1 MIDYQKMYY
10 ELFNEITDIIEKLK
24 QIQIIAEEKYI
35 ECEDEFCASWRLHQT
50 I

>member
-24 QIQIIAEEKYI
+24 QIQIDAEDKYI
-35 ECEDEFCASWRLHQT
+35 SANEFCNG
-50 I
+50 

>member
-24 QIQIIAEEKYI
+24 EIQINAEERYI
-35 ECEDEFCASWRLHQT
+35 SVAEGEKE
-50 I
+50 

>member
-35 ECEDEFCASWRLHQT
+35 SANEFEEQ
-50 I
+50 IDI